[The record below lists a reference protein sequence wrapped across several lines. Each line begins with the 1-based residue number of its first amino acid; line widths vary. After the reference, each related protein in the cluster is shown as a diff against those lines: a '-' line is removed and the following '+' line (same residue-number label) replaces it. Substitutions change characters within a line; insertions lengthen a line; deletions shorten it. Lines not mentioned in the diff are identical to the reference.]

1 MNQNFHHKQN
11 KTKPTNSILCKLDI
25 CAYQQTYIHTP
36 TKLTK
41 KNDNNLITMVNKK
54 VEYIRYRFVFQS
66 FFLAIKSAK

>member
-41 KNDNNLITMVNKK
+41 KMIIILLYLVSEQFPSFSKKNIT
-54 VEYIRYRFVFQS
+54 IFGI
-66 FFLAIKSAK
+66 FFD